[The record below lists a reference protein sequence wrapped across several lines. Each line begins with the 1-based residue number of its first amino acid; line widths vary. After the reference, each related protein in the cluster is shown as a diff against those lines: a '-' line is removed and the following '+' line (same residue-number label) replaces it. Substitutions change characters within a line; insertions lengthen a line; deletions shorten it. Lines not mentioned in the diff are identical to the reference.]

1 MTLDVFFKNHPR
13 IAVALSGGVDSS
25 YLAWAAK
32 NAGCDVTAYFVKS
45 AFQPRFEAQD
55 AAMLCNEHNI
65 PYRVIDVDILS
76 DNTVTANP
84 SDRCYHCKR
93 AIFDTI
99 IQNAHIDGYPVVVEG
114 TNASDDAADR
124 PGMRALTELGVLS
137 PLRECG
143 LTKSDIRAAA
153 KSAGLFTWDK
163 PSYACLAT
171 RIPTGERI
179 TAEKLARTEQAE
191 GLMFGLGFTD
201 FRVRT
206 AGNTAKIQVNANQME
221 KIISNRSQI
230 LEGLGQLY
238 DDVTL
243 DLEARN
249 E

>member
-55 AAMLCNEHNI
+55 AAMLCDEYNI

-84 SDRCYHCKR
+84 ADRCYHCKR

-99 IQNAHIDGYPVVVEG
+99 IQTAHSDGYPVVVEG

-143 LTKSDIRAAA
+143 LTKNDIRRLA

-179 TAEKLARTEQAE
+179 TAEKLTRTEQAE

>member
-1 MTLDVFFKNHPR
+1 MTLDLFFKNHPR
-13 IAVALSGGVDSS
+13 VAVALSGGVDSA
-25 YLAWAAK
+25 YLAWEAK
-32 NAGCDVTAYFVKS
+32 SAGCDVAAYFVKS
-45 AFQPRFEAQD
+45 VFQPQFEGED
-55 AAMLCNEHNI
+55 AARLCNEYNI
-65 PYRVIDVDILS
+65 QYRVIDVDILS
-76 DNTVTANP
+76 DDTVTANP

-93 AIFDTI
+93 AIFSTI
-99 IQNAHIDGYPVVVEG
+99 IQAASRDGYSVVVEG
-114 TNASDDAADR
+114 TNASDDITDR
-124 PGMRALTELGVLS
+124 PGMRALVELGVLS

-206 AGNTAKIQVNANQME
+206 VGNTAKIQVNANQME

-230 LEGLGQLY
+230 LEGLRRLY
-238 DDVTL
+238 DAVTL

>member
-1 MTLDVFFKNHPR
+1 
-13 IAVALSGGVDSS
+13 
-25 YLAWAAK
+25 
-32 NAGCDVTAYFVKS
+32 VTAYFVKS
-45 AFQPRFEAQD
+45 VFQPQFEGED
-55 AAMLCNEHNI
+55 AARLCGEYNI
-65 PYRVIDVDILS
+65 QYRVIDVDILS
-76 DNTVTANP
+76 DDTVTANP

-93 AIFDTI
+93 AIFSTI
-99 IQNAHIDGYPVVVEG
+99 IQAASRDGYSVVVEG
-114 TNASDDAADR
+114 TNASDDITDR

-191 GLMFGLGFTD
+191 SLMFGLGFTD
-201 FRVRT
+201 FRVRSVC
-206 AGNTAKIQVNANQME
+206 NTAKIQVNANQME

-230 LEGLGQLY
+230 LEGLRRLY
-238 DDVTL
+238 DAVTL